1 MYVLFFT
8 MHVFALLT
16 CINGRWIVPWI
27 IGANATSG
35 KFFFNSWIWIMPT
48 HRIISIC
55 STNKEMVRF
64 VYLLKNSDV
73 ILAIHL
79 KCSKLIFCEWEQF
92 FVVFIQ
98 HWVIQWIVCYN
109 FISRKLC
116 EIPSIRTSSL
126 GIFMK
131 NIWHFSLW
139 FNLDFSNVKG

>member
-1 MYVLFFT
+1 MGMPVSHYLKILRKKGPCIHMYVLFFT
-8 MHVFALLT
+8 MHFFALLT

-79 KCSKLIFCEWEQF
+79 KCKKGYF
-92 FVVFIQ
+92 FVNESIYSCSFYEKLSNLLNCLLQ
-98 HWVIQWIVCYN
+98 FYFQEALWNSKHWN
-109 FISRKLC
+109 K
-116 EIPSIRTSSL
+116 
-126 GIFMK
+126 
-131 NIWHFSLW
+131 
-139 FNLDFSNVKG
+139 